1 MPPYDL
7 SKTGAFRWRKFA
19 GKGLSW
25 SYKDFVQSHG
35 GHTVITKVLI
45 ANKGIAAVKEIRSI
59 RQWSY
64 ETFGTERAVEFTVM
78 ATPEDLKVNA
88 EYIRM
93 ADQYI
98 EVPGGTNNNNYANVD
113 LIVDVA
119 ERAGVHA
126 VWAGWGHASE
136 NPRLPESLAASKNR
150 IVFIGPPGSAMRSL
164 GDKISST
171 IVAQSADVPTMA
183 WSGTGITQTT
193 LTEQGFVAVP
203 DDVYQSACVTT
214 VEEGL
219 IRAEQIGWPVMIK
232 ASEGGG
238 GKGIRKVEH
247 PDTFRN
253 AFHAVAGEIPGSP
266 IFIMKLA
273 GQARH
278 LEVQI
283 LADQYGNAI
292 SLFGRDCSVQRRHQ
306 KIIEEAPV
314 TIAKEDTFE
323 QMERAAVRLA
333 KLVGYVSAGTV
344 EYLYSPSE
352 DSFYF
357 LELNP
362 RLQVEHPT
370 TEMVTGVNLPA
381 AQLQVAMGI
390 PLHRIRHIRQLFG
403 VAPNASSEID
413 FDMIKPES
421 NQLQRKP
428 HPKGHVVAVRITAEN
443 PDAGFKPSSGSLQE
457 LNFRSSKNVWGYF
470 SVASAGGLHEFAD
483 SQFGHIFAYGE
494 DRGESRKNMIVAL
507 KELSIRGDFR
517 TTVEYLIK
525 LLELEA
531 FKDNTFTTGWLDSLI
546 SSKLTAERPDAI
558 LAVVCGAVTKAHL
571 AAEACLGEY
580 KRILDKGQVPVRDL
594 LKTVFSVDFI
604 YENTRYNFTCAR
616 SSRTMWTLFL
626 NGGRTM
632 VGARPL
638 ADGGLLVLLDGRS
651 HSVYWREEVG
661 ALRLMVDAKTCLI
674 EQENDPTQ
682 LRSPSPGKLIRLLVD
697 SGDHIKA
704 GEQYA
709 EIEVMKMY
717 MPLVAAED
725 GVVQFVKQPG
735 VSLEPGDILGILTL
749 DDPARVKHAK
759 PFDGL
764 LPPMGYPG
772 IVGNKP
778 YQRYLRCIGTLND
791 ILEGYDNQAIMAST
805 FKELIEVLH
814 DPELPYSEVNAI
826 LSALS
831 GRMPSRLEDG
841 IRAAI
846 DTAKTKGDAQEF
858 PAVRIKK
865 VLEHYIQDSI
875 LPQDRAMFRTQLGA
889 LYDVLERFMGGLKGH
904 EVYTLANLLS
914 SYESTEKLFGG
925 SIEARVLN
933 LREQYKDDLDKV
945 VALVLSHTKAQSKSK
960 LVLAI
965 LDYVKSSGL
974 PVSNP
979 EGRLYQVLSNLA
991 ALESKSSTTASL
1003 KAREVLILGQMP
1015 SYEERLVQM
1024 EAILKASVTFSV
1036 YGEQGAASGTPSAE
1050 VLRELSDSRYTVY
1063 DVLPSFFS
1071 HTDPHVTMVYVRR
1084 AYRAYSLLSIDYEE
1098 GDGLDD
1104 GDAPTAVTWRFNLGD
1119 PRRQGSVSDLT
1130 YLISRNHS
1138 QPVRMGV
1145 IASFSDLPALS
1156 RGFEKVAALLPVF
1169 DVGEFQSRYGSTEPP
1184 NVLNLALRIFEKAD
1198 DMPEEA
1204 WAEQLT
1210 KFAVRRISILICRRG
1225 QYPMYFTFRSSNRTW
1240 SEEQAIRNIE
1250 PALAFQLEL
1259 SRLSN
1264 YKLTP
1269 VFVETKQ
1276 IHIYHAVARENQ
1288 LDSRFFIRALV
1299 RPGRLR
1305 GTMSMAEYLISE
1317 TDRLV
1322 TSILDALEV
1331 VNAQYRNADCNHIFM
1346 NFVYNLAV
1354 SYEDVLA
1361 AISGFIERHG
1371 KRLWRLHVT
1380 GSEIRIALEDSE
1392 GNVTPIR
1399 CIIENVSGFVVNFHG
1414 YQEITTDKGTT
1425 ILKSIGEKGPLHLQP
1440 VSHAYPTKESLQPK
1454 RYQAHLV
1461 GTTYKFL
1468 EAKELVLDEHDELT
1482 EVDRAPGN
1490 NTFGMVAWVFTLRT
1504 PEFPDGRQAV
1514 VIANDITYKIGS
1526 FGPVE
1531 DQFFF
1536 LATKYARARG
1546 LPRIYLS
1553 ANSGARIGLAEEIMN
1568 LFSCAWYE
1576 EGNPEKGFEYLYLTR
1591 ENFLQVQE
1599 KAASAIRTEEIQV
1612 NGELRYKITDII
1624 GLQDGLGVESL
1635 RGSGLIAG
1643 ETSRAYDDI
1652 FTITLV
1658 TARSVGIGAYLVRL
1672 GERAVQVEGQPI
1684 ILTGAPAL
1692 NKVLG
1697 REVYASNLQLGGTQI
1712 MYKNGVSHLTAS
1724 SDLEGVTHILQWLSY
1739 IPRAKG
1745 DSLPVRETSDTWD
1758 REIGYVPPKGPYDP
1772 RWLLEGKVDEQ
1783 TSQYLS
1789 GFFDKGSFQE
1799 TLGGWAQTVVVGRA
1813 RLGGIPMGVIA
1824 VETRTIERIV
1834 PADPAN
1840 PASFEQRV
1848 MEAGQVWY
1856 PNSAYKTAQA
1866 IFDFNREELPLIIFA
1881 NWRGFSG
1888 GQQDMYDE
1896 VLKQG
1901 SKIVDGLSS
1910 YKQPVFVYIV
1920 PNGELRGG
1928 AWVVLDPS
1936 INSQKME
1943 MYADV
1948 EARAGVLEPEGIKR
1962 EPKQSQALAERESL
1976 LQPIYKQ
1983 IALLYADL
1991 HDRTGRM
1998 EAKGC
2003 ARPAVWKQARRYFYW
2018 RLRARLARSAA
2029 MDTLAEANPEARPE
2043 LLAKVLDSVVSI
2055 SPVDD
2060 RALAT
2065 AFEELDLT
2073 PVATQLKTEYLLQR
2087 FLDAAQQNR
2096 KATVDGSR
2104 ATRGLLL
2111 RRGTATRTVRSPK
2124 CSLIC
2129 LVGCIVHGLTDE
2141 PQKLQAMTTLAIT
2154 ALTEATVLYGIESFD
2169 EILRPLWLGIRQHR
2183 GKGLAAFLEV
2193 IGFIIL
2199 LMDPEYASYYTK
2211 EVAVILICECQM
2223 SDEEM
2228 QKVVLKVVKQCAAT
2242 EDVTAQSIKQ
2252 DILPD
2257 FFKSFW
2263 VRRMALVRR
2272 NYHQVIDTTAEP
2284 ALKAGVFEIL
2294 ERIVNQLKDKIEPY
2308 RKMLMETIT
2317 NVVATLGV
2325 SDIHECLEVHL
2336 V

>member
-1 MPPYDL
+1 MPPYDS
-7 SKTGAFRWRKFA
+7 SKIAHFIGGNSLDKAPA
-19 GKGLSW
+19 GRI
-25 SYKDFVQSHG
+25 KDFVQAHG

-45 ANKGIAAVKEIRSI
+45 ANNGIAAVKEIRSI

-183 WSGTGITQTT
+183 WSGTGITQTA
-193 LTEQGFVAVP
+193 LSEQGFVTVP
-203 DDVYQSACVTT
+203 DDVYKSACVTT

-247 PDTFRN
+247 PDTFKN

-323 QMERAAVRLA
+323 QMERAAVRLS

-352 DSFYF
+352 DLFYF

-381 AQLQVAMGI
+381 AQLQIAMGL
-390 PLHRIRHIRQLFG
+390 PLHRIRDIRQLFG
-403 VAPNASSEID
+403 VGPNASSEID

-428 HPKGHVVAVRITAEN
+428 QPKGHVVAVRITAEN

-494 DRGESRKNMIVAL
+494 DRSESRKNMIVAL

-531 FKDNTFTTGWLDSLI
+531 FKENTFTTGWLDSLI

-571 AAEACLGEY
+571 AAEACLSEY

-604 YENTRYNFTCAR
+604 YENTRYTFTCAR
-616 SSRTMWTLFL
+616 SSRNMWTLFL

-632 VGARPL
+632 VGGRPL
-638 ADGGLLVLLDGRS
+638 ADGGLLVVLDGRS

-661 ALRLMVDAKTCLI
+661 ALRLMVDSKTCLI

-682 LRSPSPGKLIRLLVD
+682 LRSPSPGKLIRFLVD

-778 YQRYLRCIGTLND
+778 HQRYLRCMGTLND

-814 DPELPYSEVNAI
+814 DPELPYSEVTAI
-826 LSALS
+826 LSALA

-846 DTAKTKGDAQEF
+846 DTAKSKSDAQEF

-875 LPQDRAMFRTQLGA
+875 LPQDRAMFRTQLSA

-914 SYESTEKLFGG
+914 AYESTEKLFGG

-960 LVLAI
+960 LVLSI

-979 EGRLYQVLSNLA
+979 ESRLYQVLSSLA
-991 ALESKSSTTASL
+991 ALESKSSTSVSL

-1024 EAILKASVTFSV
+1024 EAILKASVTSSV
-1036 YGEQGAASGTPSAE
+1036 YGEQGAASGAPSAE

-1063 DVLPSFFS
+1063 DVLPSFFA
-1071 HTDPHVTMVYVRR
+1071 HPDPHVTMAALEVYVRR

-1098 GDGLDD
+1098 GDGEDD
-1104 GDAPTAVTWRFNLGD
+1104 GDVPTAVTWQFNLGRSHSPPATPRVNAPD

-1145 IASFSDLPALS
+1145 IASFSNSAALS
-1156 RGFEKVAALLPVF
+1156 RGFEKVAALLPIF
-1169 DVGEFQSRYGSTEPP
+1169 DVGEFQSRYGSVEPP
-1184 NVLNLALRIFEKAD
+1184 NVVNLALRIFEKAD

-1204 WAEQLT
+1204 WAEKLT
-1210 KFAVRRISILICRRG
+1210 EFVNERNPTLVKRGVRRISILICRRG
-1225 QYPMYFTFRSSNRTW
+1225 QYPMYFTFRSSNHIW
-1240 SEEQAIRNIE
+1240 LEEQAIRNIE

-1305 GTMSMAEYLISE
+1305 GSMSMAEYLISE

-1399 CIIENVSGFVVNFHG
+1399 CIIENVSGFVVNFNA

-1461 GTTYKFL
+1461 GTTYVYDFPELFSKALQNIWIKGRSQDSSLNLPKKFL

-1490 NTFGMVAWVFTLRT
+1490 NTFGMIAWVFTLRT
-1504 PEFPDGRQAV
+1504 PEFPEGRQAV

-1531 DQFFF
+1531 DQFFY
-1536 LATKYARARG
+1536 LATKYARAHG

-1553 ANSGARIGLAEEIMN
+1553 ANSGARIGLAEEVMN

-1576 EGNPEKGFEYLYLTR
+1576 EDQPEKGFEYLYLTR
-1591 ENFLQVQE
+1591 ENFLKVQE
-1599 KAASAIRTEEIQV
+1599 KAASAIRTEEVEV

-1635 RGSGLIAG
+1635 KGSGLIAG

-1739 IPRAKG
+1739 VPRAKG
-1745 DSLPVRETSDTWD
+1745 DSLPVRETPDTWD

-1772 RWLLEGKVDEQ
+1772 RWMLEGKEDEQ
-1783 TSQYLS
+1783 TLQYLP

-1866 IFDFNREELPLIIFA
+1866 IFDFNREGLPLIIFA

-1936 INSQKME
+1936 INSQMME

-1948 EARAGVLEPEGIKR
+1948 EARAGVLEPEGIIEIKMR
-1962 EPKQSQALAERESL
+1962 RDKILSLMERLDSTYASLKADSKDSSKTAEERAKASQALAERETL

-2003 ARPAVWKQARRYFYW
+2003 AKPAVWKQARRFFYW
-2018 RLRARLARSAA
+2018 ALRARLARSVAL
-2029 MDTLAEANPEARPE
+2029 DTLAEANPEASPE
-2043 LLAKVLDSVVSI
+2043 LLTKVLDSFVCASD
-2055 SPVDD
+2055 PADN

-2065 AFEELDLT
+2065 ALEELDLA
-2073 PVATQLKTEYLLQR
+2073 PAVTQLRTEYLLQR
-2087 FLDAAQQNR
+2087 FLDAAQQDR
-2096 KATVDGSR
+2096 KASIDGLVRLMDSLSDDER
-2104 ATRGLLL
+2104 QLVQSTLQN
-2111 RRGTATRTVRSPK
+2111 TRSPGPP
-2124 CSLIC
+2124 SY
-2129 LVGCIVHGLTDE
+2129 T
-2141 PQKLQAMTTLAIT
+2141 
-2154 ALTEATVLYGIESFD
+2154 
-2169 EILRPLWLGIRQHR
+2169 
-2183 GKGLAAFLEV
+2183 
-2193 IGFIIL
+2193 
-2199 LMDPEYASYYTK
+2199 YA
-2211 EVAVILICECQM
+2211 
-2223 SDEEM
+2223 
-2228 QKVVLKVVKQCAAT
+2228 
-2242 EDVTAQSIKQ
+2242 
-2252 DILPD
+2252 
-2257 FFKSFW
+2257 
-2263 VRRMALVRR
+2263 
-2272 NYHQVIDTTAEP
+2272 N
-2284 ALKAGVFEIL
+2284 
-2294 ERIVNQLKDKIEPY
+2294 
-2308 RKMLMETIT
+2308 
-2317 NVVATLGV
+2317 
-2325 SDIHECLEVHL
+2325 
-2336 V
+2336 

>member
-1 MPPYDL
+1 MTSYDH
-7 SKTGAFRWRKFA
+7 SKVAHFIGGNSLDRAPA
-19 GKGLSW
+19 GRV
-25 SYKDFVQSHG
+25 KDFVQAYG

-45 ANKGIAAVKEIRSI
+45 ANNGIAAVKEIRSI

-64 ETFGTERAVEFTVM
+64 ETFGTDRAIEFTVM

-98 EVPGGTNNNNYANVD
+98 EVPGGSNNNNYANVD

-136 NPRLPESLAASKNR
+136 NPRLPESLAACKNR

-183 WSGTGITQTT
+183 WSGSGISDTV
-193 LTEQGFVAVP
+193 LSEQGFVTVH
-203 DDVYQSACVTT
+203 DDVYQAACVAN

-219 IRAEQIGWPVMIK
+219 AKAEQIGWPIMIK

-238 GKGIRKVEH
+238 GKGIRKVEY
-247 PDTFRN
+247 PDAFKN
-253 AFHAVAGEIPGSP
+253 AYHAVAGEIPGSP

-278 LEVQI
+278 LEVQL

-314 TIAKEDTFE
+314 TIAKDDTFE

-344 EYLYSPSE
+344 EYLYSHSE
-352 DSFYF
+352 DVFYF

-381 AQLQVAMGI
+381 AQLQIAMGV
-390 PLHRIRHIRQLFG
+390 PLHRIRHIRTLYG

-413 FDMIKPES
+413 FDMVKPGS

-428 HPKGHVVAVRITAEN
+428 RPKGHVVAVRITAEN

-457 LNFRSSKNVWGYF
+457 LNFRSSTNVWGYF
-470 SVASAGGLHEFAD
+470 SVSSAGGLHEFAD

-494 DRGESRKNMIVAL
+494 DRNESRKNMIVAL

-531 FKDNTFTTGWLDSLI
+531 FIDNTFTTGWLDSLI
-546 SSKLTAERPDAI
+546 SNKLTAERPDAT
-558 LAVVCGAVTKAHL
+558 LAVVCGAVTKGHL
-571 AAEACLGEY
+571 AADACLSEY
-580 KRILDKGQVPVRDL
+580 KRILDKGQVPPRDF
-594 LKTVFSVDFI
+594 LKTVFSIDFI
-604 YENTRYNFTCAR
+604 YENIKYNFTCTR
-616 SSRTMWTLFL
+616 SSKHRWTLFL

-638 ADGGLLVLLDGRS
+638 ADGGLLILLDGRS

-661 ALRLMVDAKTCLI
+661 ALRLMVDSKTCLI

-682 LRSPSPGKLIRLLVD
+682 LRSPSPGKLIRFLVD
-697 SGDHIKA
+697 SGDHINA

-725 GVVQFVKQPG
+725 GTVQFVKQPG

-749 DDPARVKHAK
+749 DDPTRVKHAK

-764 LPPMGYPG
+764 LPAMGPPG
-772 IVGNKP
+772 VVGNRP
-778 YQRYLRCIGTLND
+778 YQRFVRCMGTLSD
-791 ILEGYDNQAIMAST
+791 ILEGYDNQAVMAST
-805 FKELIEVLH
+805 FKDLIEVLH
-814 DPELPYSEVNAI
+814 DPDLPYSEVSSI
-826 LSALS
+826 LSSLS
-831 GRMPSRLEDG
+831 GRMPSKLEEG
-841 IRAAI
+841 IRSVI
-846 DTAKTKGDAQEF
+846 DSAKSRGDAHEF

-865 VLEHYIQDSI
+865 VLEHYVQDTI
-875 LPQDRAMFRTQLGA
+875 LPQDGAMFRQQLA
-889 LYDVLERFMGGLKGH
+889 PLFDVLEKFMGGLKGH
-904 EVYTLANLLS
+904 EVHTIASLLS
-914 SYESTEKLFGG
+914 AYESTEILFGG
-925 SIEARVLN
+925 SIEARVLS
-933 LREQYKDDLDKV
+933 LREQNKDDLDKV
-945 VALVLSHTKAQSKSK
+945 AALVLSHTRAQSKSR
-960 LVLAI
+960 LVLSI
-965 LDYVKSSGL
+965 LDYIKSSGL
-974 PVSNP
+974 PVSAV
-979 EGRLYQVLSNLA
+979 ESRLHKVLNDLA
-991 ALESKSSTTASL
+991 GLESKSSTAVSL

-1024 EAILKASVTFSV
+1024 EAILKAAVTSSV
-1036 YGEQGAASGTPSAE
+1036 YGEQGTTNRTPSAE
-1050 VLRELSDSRYTVY
+1050 ILRELSDSRYTVY

-1071 HTDPHVTMVYVRR
+1071 HADPVVTLAAFEVYVRR

-1098 GDGLDD
+1098 VDGPDD
-1104 GDAPTAVTWRFNLGD
+1104 GELPSALTWRFNLGRSHSPPATPSLNSPD
-1119 PRRQGSVSDLT
+1119 PRRQGSVSDLS
-1130 YLISRNHS
+1130 YLISRNQS
-1138 QPVRMGV
+1138 QPIRTGV
-1145 IASFSDLPALS
+1145 IASFSDSAALEK
-1156 RGFEKVAALLPVF
+1156 GFENVAALLPIF
-1169 DVGEFQSRYGSTEPP
+1169 DPHEFRQRYGSTEPP
-1184 NVLNLALRIFEKAD
+1184 NVMNLALRIFDKED
-1198 DMPEEA
+1198 DVSEDT
-1204 WAEQLT
+1204 WAERAL
-1210 KFAVRRISILICRRG
+1210 KFVEDHNATLVKRGVRRVSILICKRG
-1225 QYPMYFTFRSSNRTW
+1225 QYPMYFTLRGTDRSW
-1240 SEEQAIRNIE
+1240 VEEQAIRNIE

-1264 YKLTP
+1264 YKLRP

-1276 IHIYHAVARENQ
+1276 IHMYHAVAQENQ
-1288 LDSRFFIRALV
+1288 LDNRFFVRALI
-1299 RPGRLR
+1299 RPGRLH
-1305 GTMSMAEYLISE
+1305 GSMSTKQYLISE

-1331 VNAQYRNADCNHIFM
+1331 VSAQYRNADVNHIFM
-1346 NFVYNLAV
+1346 NFVYNLQV
-1354 SYEDVLA
+1354 SYEDVLE

-1380 GSEIRIALEDSE
+1380 GSEIRISLEDQE

-1399 CIIENVSGFVVNFHG
+1399 CIIENISGFVVNFHG
-1414 YQEITTDKGTT
+1414 YQEITTDKGT
-1425 ILKSIGEKGPLHLQP
+1425 ILKSIGDKGPLHLQP
-1440 VSHAYPTKESLQPK
+1440 VNYPYPTKESLQPK
-1454 RYQAHLV
+1454 RYQAHLI
-1461 GTTYKFL
+1461 GTTYVYDFPELFSKALHNVWVKARTFDSSLILPKKFL
-1468 EAKELVLDEHDELT
+1468 EAKELVLDEHDQLA

-1490 NTFGMVAWVFTLRT
+1490 NTFGMVAWVFTLKT
-1504 PEFPDGRQAV
+1504 PEFPDGRKVV

-1526 FGPVE
+1526 FGPIE
-1531 DQFFF
+1531 DQFFY
-1536 LATKYARARG
+1536 LVTKYARARG

-1553 ANSGARIGLAEEIMN
+1553 ANSGARMGLAEDVMN
-1568 LFSCAWYE
+1568 LFSCAWNDE
-1576 EGNPEKGFEYLYLTR
+1576 AHPEKGFAYLYLTR
-1591 ENFLQVQE
+1591 ENYIKVQD
-1599 KAASAIRTEEIQV
+1599 KAAAAAIRTTEIEV
-1612 NGELRYKITDII
+1612 DGEVRYKITDII

-1635 RGSGLIAG
+1635 KGSGLIAG

-1684 ILTGAPAL
+1684 ILTGAHAL

-1697 REVYASNLQLGGTQI
+1697 REVYTSNLQLGGTQI
-1712 MYKNGVSHLTAS
+1712 MYKNGVSHLTAA
-1724 SDLEGVTHILQWLSY
+1724 SDLEGVSHILQWMSY
-1739 IPRAKG
+1739 IPEVKG
-1745 DSLPVRETSDTWD
+1745 DPLPIRETSDPWD
-1758 REIGYVPPKGPYDP
+1758 REIAYVPPKGPYDP
-1772 RWLLEGKVDEQ
+1772 RWFIEGKIDEQ
-1783 TSQYLS
+1783 TSKWLP
-1789 GFFDKGSFQE
+1789 GFFDRGSFQE
-1799 TLGGWAQTVVVGRA
+1799 TLSGWAQTVVVGRA

-1824 VETRTIERIV
+1824 VETRTIERVI

-1840 PASFEQRV
+1840 PASFEQKV

-1866 IFDFNREELPLIIFA
+1866 IFDFNREGLPLIIFA

-1936 INSQKME
+1936 INASKME

-1948 EARAGVLEPEGIKR
+1948 DARAGVLEPEGIVEIKMR
-1962 EPKQSQALAERESL
+1962 RDKILSLMERLDSTYASLKAASKDPNKTEEEKTAASNALAERETF
-1976 LQPIYKQ
+1976 LQPTYKQ

-2003 ARPAVWKQARRYFYW
+2003 AKPATWKETRRFFYW
-2018 RLRARLARSAA
+2018 ALRARLARSEA
-2029 MDTLAEANPEARPE
+2029 LAQLADSNPEATPE
-2043 LLAKVLDSVVSI
+2043 LLQKLLDSLI
-2055 SPVDD
+2055 STVDRSD
-2060 RALAT
+2060 NRALANT
-2065 AFEELDLT
+2065 LEELDLT
-2073 PVATQLKTEYLLQR
+2073 STLVRLRTDCLLQR
-2087 FLDAAQQNR
+2087 FFEVAQQDR
-2096 KATVDGSR
+2096 KASIDGLVRLVDSLTYDER
-2104 ATRGLLL
+2104 QVLQSALQNT
-2111 RRGTATRTVRSPK
+2111 RSP
-2124 CSLIC
+2124 
-2129 LVGCIVHGLTDE
+2129 G
-2141 PQKLQAMTTLAIT
+2141 P
-2154 ALTEATVLYGIESFD
+2154 
-2169 EILRPLWLGIRQHR
+2169 P
-2183 GKGLAAFLEV
+2183 
-2193 IGFIIL
+2193 
-2199 LMDPEYASYYTK
+2199 SYST
-2211 EVAVILICECQM
+2211 
-2223 SDEEM
+2223 
-2228 QKVVLKVVKQCAAT
+2228 
-2242 EDVTAQSIKQ
+2242 
-2252 DILPD
+2252 
-2257 FFKSFW
+2257 
-2263 VRRMALVRR
+2263 
-2272 NYHQVIDTTAEP
+2272 
-2284 ALKAGVFEIL
+2284 
-2294 ERIVNQLKDKIEPY
+2294 
-2308 RKMLMETIT
+2308 
-2317 NVVATLGV
+2317 
-2325 SDIHECLEVHL
+2325 
-2336 V
+2336 

>member
-1 MPPYDL
+1 MPPYDS
-7 SKTGAFRWRKFA
+7 SKTAHFIGGNSLEKAPA
-19 GKGLSW
+19 GRV
-25 SYKDFVQSHG
+25 KDFVQAHG
-35 GHTVITKVLI
+35 GHTVITKVSV
-45 ANKGIAAVKEIRSI
+45 AHHHKGIAAVKEIRSI

-64 ETFGTERAVEFTVM
+64 ETFGTDRAVEFTVM

-136 NPRLPESLAASKNR
+136 NPRLPETLSASKNR

-193 LTEQGFVAVP
+193 LSEQGFVTVP
-203 DDVYQSACVTT
+203 DDVYKAACVTT

-247 PDTFRN
+247 PDTFKN

-283 LADQYGNAI
+283 IADQYGNAI

-323 QMERAAVRLA
+323 KMERAAVRLA

-352 DSFYF
+352 DLFYF

-381 AQLQVAMGI
+381 AQLQISMGI

-403 VAPNASSEID
+403 VAPHASSEID

-494 DRGESRKNMIVAL
+494 DRSESRKNMIVAL

-616 SSRTMWTLFL
+616 SSKTMWTLFL

-717 MPLVAAED
+717 MPLIAAED
-725 GVVQFVKQPG
+725 GIVQFVKQPG

-778 YQRYLRCIGTLND
+778 YQRYLRCTGTLND

-814 DPELPYSEVNAI
+814 DSELPYSEVNAI

-846 DTAKTKGDAQEF
+846 DTAKSKGDAQEF

-875 LPQDRAMFRTQLGA
+875 LPQDRAMFRTQLSA

-914 SYESTEKLFGG
+914 AYESTEKLFGG

-933 LREQYKDDLDKV
+933 LREQFKDDLDKV

-960 LVLAI
+960 LVLPI

-979 EGRLYQVLSNLA
+979 DSRLYQVLSSLA
-991 ALESKSSTTASL
+991 ALESKSSTAVSL

-1024 EAILKASVTFSV
+1024 EAILKASVSSSV
-1036 YGEQGAASGTPSAE
+1036 YGEQGAASRTPSAE

-1063 DVLPSFFS
+1063 DVLPAFFS
-1071 HTDPHVTMVYVRR
+1071 HPDSHVTIAALEVYVRR

-1104 GDAPTAVTWRFNLGD
+1104 GDVPTVVTWQFNLGRSHSPPATPRVNAPD

-1138 QPVRMGV
+1138 QPIRMGA
-1145 IASFSDLPALS
+1145 IASFSDLSALS

-1169 DVGEFQSRYGSTEPP
+1169 DVGEFHSRYGSVEPP
-1184 NVLNLALRIFEKAD
+1184 NVLNLALRIFEKAE

-1204 WAEQLT
+1204 WAERLT
-1210 KFAVRRISILICRRG
+1210 KFVNERNPTLVKRGVRRISILICRRG
-1225 QYPMYFTFRSSNRTW
+1225 QYPMYFTFRVSNRTW

-1276 IHIYHAVARENQ
+1276 IHIYRAVARENQ

-1380 GSEIRIALEDSE
+1380 GSEIRIALEDNE

-1461 GTTYKFL
+1461 GTTYVYDFPELFSKALQNIWIKARSQDSSLNPPKKFL
-1468 EAKELVLDEHDELT
+1468 EAKELVLDEHDELV

-1531 DQFFF
+1531 DQFFY

-1553 ANSGARIGLAEEIMN
+1553 ANSGARIGLAEEVMG

-1576 EGNPEKGFEYLYLTR
+1576 EDHPEKGFEYLYLTR
-1591 ENFLQVQE
+1591 ENFLKVQE
-1599 KAASAIRTEEIQV
+1599 KAAAAIRTEEVEV

-1712 MYKNGVSHLTAS
+1712 MYKNGVSHLTAN

-1739 IPRAKG
+1739 VPRAKG

-1866 IFDFNREELPLIIFA
+1866 IFDFNREGLPLIIFA

-1910 YKQPVFVYIV
+1910 YRQPVFVYIV

-1936 INSQKME
+1936 INTQKME

-1948 EARAGVLEPEGIKR
+1948 EARAGVLEPEGIVEIKMRR
-1962 EPKQSQALAERESL
+1962 EKILSLMERLDSTYASLKADSKNSSKTAEERAEASKALAERETL

-2018 RLRARLARSAA
+2018 ALRARLARSAA
-2029 MDTLAEANPEARPE
+2029 LDTLAEANPEASPE
-2043 LLAKVLDSVVSI
+2043 LLAKVLDSFLSI
-2055 SPVDD
+2055 SPTDN

-2065 AFEELDLT
+2065 ALEELDLT
-2073 PVATQLKTEYLLQR
+2073 PAVAQLRTEHLLQR
-2087 FLDAAQQNR
+2087 FLDAAQQDR
-2096 KATVDGSR
+2096 KASIDGIVRVMESLSDDER
-2104 ATRGLLL
+2104 QHVQSALQST
-2111 RRGTATRTVRSPK
+2111 RSPGR
-2124 CSLIC
+2124 
-2129 LVGCIVHGLTDE
+2129 VYFYYNY
-2141 PQKLQAMTTLAIT
+2141 IT
-2154 ALTEATVLYGIESFD
+2154 
-2169 EILRPLWLGIRQHR
+2169 
-2183 GKGLAAFLEV
+2183 
-2193 IGFIIL
+2193 
-2199 LMDPEYASYYTK
+2199 
-2211 EVAVILICECQM
+2211 
-2223 SDEEM
+2223 
-2228 QKVVLKVVKQCAAT
+2228 
-2242 EDVTAQSIKQ
+2242 
-2252 DILPD
+2252 
-2257 FFKSFW
+2257 
-2263 VRRMALVRR
+2263 
-2272 NYHQVIDTTAEP
+2272 
-2284 ALKAGVFEIL
+2284 
-2294 ERIVNQLKDKIEPY
+2294 
-2308 RKMLMETIT
+2308 
-2317 NVVATLGV
+2317 
-2325 SDIHECLEVHL
+2325 
-2336 V
+2336 